1 VPCTDRLHGI
11 VARQAQERR
20 MAWNLPGKG
29 SGSDKG
35 SKDPWKGRD
44 PDRETDAFLDRLKQ
58 GMGRMFGGEPGSS
71 DNGPRFAIW
80 FGVLVLAGLLFSSF
94 QLINE
99 TQRGVVL
106 RFGQFDRIM
115 TPGVNLKWPWP
126 IEVVTKVETTQVRS
140 AGDLVR
146 MLTHDQ
152 NIVQVDY
159 NVQYTVSDPR
169 LFLFGNRDP
178 EKTLEQSA
186 ESVIR
191 EVIGASLMDDV
202 IGQTAMDT
210 VHLRDRLQASLD
222 EYHTGLQVADFTI
235 KKVGPP
241 DEVKDAFDDVT
252 RAQQDKDKVI
262 QQAEA
267 YESDIIPKARGQAAS
282 VRIGAEGYKAAV
294 IAAVQGNS
302 QRYALLADQYHKA
315 PEVIRKR
322 LYLETMEAV
331 LANSP
336 KVVAGR
342 GNNTIYLP
350 AEHDQADASAT
361 ATQTAPVN
369 LPAVTASMPAA
380 SDANSR
386 PDRAPRPD
394 GREEPRQ

>member
-1 VPCTDRLHGI
+1 
-11 VARQAQERR
+11 

-29 SGSDKG
+29 SGGSDKG
-35 SKDPWKGRD
+35 GKDPWKGRD

-71 DNGPRFAIW
+71 DNGPRFAMW
-80 FGVLVLAGLLFSSF
+80 FGVLLLAGLLFSCF
-94 QLINE
+94 QLVNE
-99 TQRGVVL
+99 TERGVVL
-106 RFGQFDRIM
+106 RFGQYDRTM

-126 IEVVTKVETTQVRS
+126 VEMVTKVPTTQVRS
-140 AGDLVR
+140 ASDQVR

-159 NVQYTVSDPR
+159 NVQYTVRDPR
-169 LFLFGNRDP
+169 TFLFGNREP

-191 EVIGASLMDDV
+191 EVVGASLMDDI

-210 VHLRDRLQASLD
+210 IHLRDRLQASLD
-222 EYHTGLQVADFTI
+222 EYHTGLLVQDFTI

-262 QQAEA
+262 QQADA

-282 VRIGAEGYKAAV
+282 VRIGAEGYKVAV
-294 IAAVQGNS
+294 IAAAQGDS

-315 PEVIRKR
+315 PEVTRKR
-322 LYLETMEAV
+322 LYLETMEGV

-336 KVVAGR
+336 KVVSGR
-342 GNNTIYLP
+342 GSNTIYLP
-350 AEHDQADASAT
+350 AEHQQADSAASAT
-361 ATQTAPVN
+361 TSAPVN
-369 LPAVTASMPAA
+369 LPAVTATLPAA
-380 SDANSR
+380 SDENAR
-386 PDRAPRPD
+386 LDRAPRPD

>member
-1 VPCTDRLHGI
+1 
-11 VARQAQERR
+11 

-58 GMGRMFGGEPGSS
+58 GMGRMFGGEPGAS

-99 TQRGVVL
+99 TERGVVL

-126 IEVVTKVETTQVRS
+126 VETVTKVPTTQVRS
-140 AGDLVR
+140 ASDQVR

-159 NVQYTVSDPR
+159 NVQYTVRDPR
-169 LFLFGNRDP
+169 LFLFGNREP

-191 EVIGASLMDDV
+191 EVVGASLMDDI

-210 VHLRDRLQASLD
+210 IHLRDRLQASLD
-222 EYHTGLQVADFTI
+222 EYHTGLLVQDFTI

-262 QQAEA
+262 QQADA

-282 VRIGAEGYKAAV
+282 VRIGAEGYKVAV
-294 IAAVQGNS
+294 IAAAQGDS
-302 QRYALLADQYHKA
+302 QRYTLLADQYHKA
-315 PEVIRKR
+315 PEVTRKR
-322 LYLETMEAV
+322 LYLETMEGV

-342 GNNTIYLP
+342 GSNTIYLP
-350 AEHDQADASAT
+350 AEHQADAAASAT
-361 ATQTAPVN
+361 PMAPVN
-369 LPAVTASMPAA
+369 LPAVTAAMPGA
-380 SDANSR
+380 SSEDNAR